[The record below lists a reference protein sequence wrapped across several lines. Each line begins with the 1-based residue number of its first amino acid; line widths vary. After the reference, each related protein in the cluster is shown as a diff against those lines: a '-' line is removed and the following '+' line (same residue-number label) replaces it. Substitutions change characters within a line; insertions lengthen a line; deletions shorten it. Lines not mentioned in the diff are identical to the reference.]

1 MRASTFILG
10 GIMKS
15 IRKGFTLIELLVVI
29 AIIAILAAIL
39 FPVFA
44 QAKAAAKKT
53 NDLSN
58 MKQQGLAQLM
68 YAGDQDDTLLTF
80 PYKGDYSN
88 PVYPG
93 GSGLAGITWSDTI
106 MPYVKSRGLFANPS
120 NSDQLWGHGGY
131 LYPGQLNPADTDI
144 THRYRVTV
152 GLNEFL
158 FHADAVNADRPGAS
172 SATAVAEPAGIV
184 MYGPGN
190 QPWTFSACVPDA
202 GSNNMILVQSISKQ
216 GDSWGYEL
224 WGGQNEKG
232 GFGGSANFAYVDG
245 HAKGLRAVAGG
256 TSPSDP
262 VAGLNGS
269 LYVGYFP
276 QAKMHEA
283 IDTTGSCAKA
293 DPRSAWAY

>member
-1 MRASTFILG
+1 MNTRLKA
-10 GIMKS
+10 
-15 IRKGFTLIELLVVI
+15 FTLIELLVVI

-58 MKQQGLAQLM
+58 MKQLGLAQIM
-68 YAGDQDDTLLTF
+68 YAGDQDDTILSF
-80 PYKGDYSN
+80 PYKGNWSS
-88 PVYPG
+88 PQYPD

-106 MPYVKSRGLFANPS
+106 MPYVKSRGIFANPS
-120 NSDQLWGHGGY
+120 NSDELWGHGGY
-131 LYPGQLNPADTDI
+131 LFPGQKDPADADV

-152 GLNEFL
+152 GLNQFL
-158 FHADAVNADRPGAS
+158 FHADAPNVLSPGAA
-172 SATAVAEPAGIV
+172 SATAVPEPAGIV

-190 QPWTFSACVPDA
+190 QPWTFSACIPESA
-202 GSNNMILVQSISKQ
+202 GSQNMVMVQAISKQ

-232 GFGGSANFAYVDG
+232 GFGGSANFAFVDG
-245 HAKGLRAVAGG
+245 HAKGLRATAGG
-256 TSPSDP
+256 TGADDP
-262 VAGLNGS
+262 TAGLNGS

-276 QAKMHEA
+276 QAVEHGVFA
-283 IDTTGSCAKA
+283 TNGSCATA
-293 DPRSAWAY
+293 DPRSNWAY